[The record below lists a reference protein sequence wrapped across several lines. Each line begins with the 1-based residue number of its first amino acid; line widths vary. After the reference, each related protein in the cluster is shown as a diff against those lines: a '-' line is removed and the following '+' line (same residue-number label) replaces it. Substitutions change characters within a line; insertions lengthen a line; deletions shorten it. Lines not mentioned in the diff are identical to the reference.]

1 MSIQPQLVLLQK
13 TLLNIEGIGRQ
24 LYGELDLWETAKP
37 FLDQWM
43 ANRTSP
49 RAHLERFKNLVPLL
63 LAEGPELPEQIIK
76 APRRIEQIL
85 MANRQLE
92 DQVMNLQATLAR
104 SRQADRYR
112 RYSMA
117 LLGLSILCFLPTLT
131 NEPGSLS
138 EWRSALGSAAIIA
151 ALIIRG
157 IRPT

>member
-1 MSIQPQLVLLQK
+1 MLLQK

-24 LYGELDLWETAKP
+24 LYGELDLWQTAKP

-49 RAHLERFKNLVPLL
+49 RTHLERVKRLVPLL

-104 SRQADRYR
+104 SRQSDRHR

-117 LLGLSILCFLPTLT
+117 LLGLSILCFLPALT
-131 NEPGSLS
+131 NDPGSLS
-138 EWRSALGSAAIIA
+138 EWRSALGSVAIIA

-157 IRPT
+157 VRPT

>member
-1 MSIQPQLVLLQK
+1 
-13 TLLNIEGIGRQ
+13 
-24 LYGELDLWETAKP
+24 
-37 FLDQWM
+37 
-43 ANRTSP
+43 
-49 RAHLERFKNLVPLL
+49 
-63 LAEGPELPEQIIK
+63 
-76 APRRIEQIL
+76 

-151 ALIIRG
+151 ALPTLLVYVVAGKYFIRG
-157 IRPT
+157 LTAGSVKG